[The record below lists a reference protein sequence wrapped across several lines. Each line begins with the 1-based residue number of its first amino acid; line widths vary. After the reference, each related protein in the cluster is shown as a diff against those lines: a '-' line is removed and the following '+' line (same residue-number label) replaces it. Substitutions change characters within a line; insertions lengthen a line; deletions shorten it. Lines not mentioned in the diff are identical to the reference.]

1 MKTLKT
7 LIIVSL
13 LSVTTLLANANEEHE
28 VPTLKAS
35 TVEELKT
42 SIEDV
47 FKNDFKRYNNFFY
60 QNGINKFKENVVI
73 KFRISPN
80 NKLHIFSVECDDC
93 DGTEYVK
100 EMLKNVKF
108 DIDENLM
115 KRNYSLNIKLNYRT

>member
-47 FKNDFKRYNNFFY
+47 IKNDFNHYNNFFY
-60 QNGINKFKENVVI
+60 QKGINKFQENVVV
-73 KFRISPN
+73 KFRIMPN
-80 NKLHIFSVECDDC
+80 KKLYMYSVECEDC
-93 DGTEYVK
+93 DGAEYVK
-100 EMLKNVKF
+100 EMLKNVTF
-108 DIDENLM
+108 DVDENLM
-115 KRNYSLNIKLNYRT
+115 KRNYALNIKLDYRT